1 MEKHLVVL
9 VVILAM
15 LSMSPGSLRAH
26 GTVLPSTSSSPAVQI
41 PDYVVV
47 ILMEH
52 HGINTTYNCGGNCSY
67 ITQLANT
74 YGLAESYTAL
84 THPSMANYIALTSG
98 GLYGTKDQVPPGSVN
113 ATNIVDSLK
122 DQGLTWKAYM
132 ESYHGGCSDYGSN
145 YSGEQNPFVRYAG

>member
-1 MEKHLVVL
+1 MAKHLVVL

-52 HGINTTYNCGGNCSY
+52 HGINTTYNCGGDCSY

-74 YGLAESYTAL
+74 YSLAESYSAL
-84 THPSMANYIALTSG
+84 AHPSLPSQPFLLETIYN
-98 GLYGTKDQVPPGSVN
+98 VR
-113 ATNIVDSLK
+113 SL
-122 DQGLTWKAYM
+122 Q
-132 ESYHGGCSDYGSN
+132 
-145 YSGEQNPFVRYAG
+145 